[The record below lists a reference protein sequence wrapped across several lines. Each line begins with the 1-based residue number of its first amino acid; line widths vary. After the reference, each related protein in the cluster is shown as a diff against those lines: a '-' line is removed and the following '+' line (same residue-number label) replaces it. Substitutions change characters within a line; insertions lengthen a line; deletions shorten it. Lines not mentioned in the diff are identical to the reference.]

1 MLLKGEATRKV
12 IKENVAKE
20 GTTPTR
26 QSCSAIWHASGCNSF
41 IPYTPVAHTEGKE
54 VLRSLNADWCWI
66 QWLIPTLGQIQQAAK
81 QTNSRTQ
88 TNRSLSLHTNPN
100 HSRVPFWY
108 LHTSQLAVR
117 RTKTNTQMY
126 GISLVCLHQMHWNPQ
141 SFIKDQ
147 KTVWANVCHH
157 NIFQCSSPKR
167 KGSFGPKQAQAPA
180 PSVLLRD
187 TYGCPTQH
195 LTNSSLPDKHFY
207 CIIKRKHTR
216 HVAAS
221 ETDGVFWSTSTMGTH
236 FRCYYI

>member
-1 MLLKGEATRKV
+1 
-12 IKENVAKE
+12 
-20 GTTPTR
+20 
-26 QSCSAIWHASGCNSF
+26 
-41 IPYTPVAHTEGKE
+41 
-54 VLRSLNADWCWI
+54 
-66 QWLIPTLGQIQQAAK
+66 
-81 QTNSRTQ
+81 
-88 TNRSLSLHTNPN
+88 
-100 HSRVPFWY
+100 
-108 LHTSQLAVR
+108 
-117 RTKTNTQMY
+117 MY

-195 LTNSSLPDKHFY
+195 LTNSSLPDEHFY

-216 HVAAS
+216 HAAAS

-236 FRCYYI
+236 FRCYYIKSREECKNFWRTRRCFHIEQWMDWAESSGAQFTSANENVVWITWIKFYTAKFIGRYWPPTFGSLNKHIVCTSANNCPVMIALQLLREYHLEPIRLANS